1 MPSLSIVFR
10 KEGSAGS
17 STRPAAGE
25 VLLRPRADGDRDRLD
40 LAAIVFEHGL
50 DGLIKGTGP
59 SQIIVVPL
67 TATGPTLDDM
77 LAASFAQR
85 LVSGQSLPS
94 GAKAFAHYSAVL
106 RKGLRP
112 TKIAAEQSLEGIFL
126 AIRNSVTNDLTDA
139 KAADAFLAGWF
150 RMADRIL
157 DAAEKNVDPFTTSL
171 FADGGEFAEE
181 RAFLEKD
188 RSVYREDVKRGRQ
201 WLGCLP
207 SDVFGISSGASQN
220 ERSPR
225 NGPRSSVLILDR
237 PKSLLFKYW
246 ARVDVNSPTGDGYL
260 VLGVRDEDS
269 WIFSTDPAQ
278 RLSLKSLCGRLQ
290 SAEERQAPASTQTK
304 SDPWFDGKR
313 FAHSLIA
320 SPKHR
325 TSLADE
331 DVLRV
336 VRQWADASPPR
347 KPLPKTAI
355 AAVACAV
362 VLLLTLSWFW
372 TYRRP
377 AEIEKQ
383 PPIDRIESRG
393 EPAVAAASEFN
404 PEKGKLLV
412 LSIGADYKKRDVA
425 ENACKKDAEKLAD
438 AFQSQQGVFFKHVS
452 VTTLL
457 NEQAKKDAIL
467 AKLDEIRKEATDGDL
482 VVVTLAGHGTVD
494 EDNNYFFLP
503 FDYDQTKVLSSTGVC
518 WDDFHRAFRP
528 LHCMVLVI
536 ADTCHSGAI
545 TRADSTRD
553 ADEDAME
560 GSINK
565 AVNEFRQAQAG
576 LIVIAASLAEG
587 VAKQNRNFGYLSQ
600 AVFEG
605 VTGQRSD
612 SVTNDENWPK
622 PNTDGLITLETLRWY
637 VINRVQWLSHRSQK
651 VVTNHSGNIHLDDIP
666 IAIRRPAVTASG
678 GQAAESAPAKL

>member
-1 MPSLSIVFR
+1 MPSVSIVFR
-10 KEGSAGS
+10 KDGSAGS
-17 STRPAAGE
+17 STKPAAGE

-40 LAAIVFEHGL
+40 LASFVFEQGL
-50 DGLIKGTGP
+50 NGLSQGDGP
-59 SQIIVVPL
+59 SKVVVVPL
-67 TATGPTLDDM
+67 TATGPTFDDM
-77 LAASFAQR
+77 LAASFVVR
-85 LVSGQSLPS
+85 LVSGQTLPS

-112 TKIAAEQSLEGIFL
+112 SKIAAEQSLEGVYL
-126 AIRNSVTNDLTDA
+126 AIRNSVSNDLTDA
-139 KAADAFLAGWF
+139 KAASPFLTAWS
-150 RMADRIL
+150 RMAERVL
-157 DAAEKNVDPFTTSL
+157 DAAEKNVDPFVTSL
-171 FADGGEFAEE
+171 FAEGGEFAEE

-201 WLGCLP
+201 WLACLP
-207 SDVFGISSGASQN
+207 CDMFGVSSGDHS
-220 ERSPR
+220 SR
-225 NGPRSSVLILDR
+225 NGARSSLLILDS

-246 ARVDVNSPTGDGYL
+246 ARVDGKSPTGDGYL
-260 VLGVRDEDS
+260 VLGVREEGA

-278 RLSLKSLCGRLQ
+278 RLSLKSLCERLQ
-290 SAEERQAPASTQTK
+290 TAEQNKQPASTQTK
-304 SDPWFDGKR
+304 TDPWFDGER

-320 SPKHR
+320 SPKR
-325 TSLADE
+325 GTSLSDD

-336 VRQWADASPPR
+336 VRQWADAAPPR
-347 KPLPKTAI
+347 KPLPTTAI

-362 VLLLTLSWFW
+362 VLLLAGSWFW
-372 TYRRP
+372 SNRRP
-377 AEIEKQ
+377 AQIEKQ
-383 PPIDRIESRG
+383 RPIEHIESRG
-393 EPAVAAASEFN
+393 EATTAAASDFN

-553 ADEDAME
+553 ADEDAMA

-637 VINRVQWLSHRSQK
+637 VINRVQLLSHKSQK

-666 IAIRRPAVTASG
+666 IAIRRPTAT
-678 GQAAESAPAKL
+678 AATESAQPKL

>member
-1 MPSLSIVFR
+1 M
-10 KEGSAGS
+10 
-17 STRPAAGE
+17 
-25 VLLRPRADGDRDRLD
+25 
-40 LAAIVFEHGL
+40 
-50 DGLIKGTGP
+50 
-59 SQIIVVPL
+59 
-67 TATGPTLDDM
+67 
-77 LAASFAQR
+77 
-85 LVSGQSLPS
+85 
-94 GAKAFAHYSAVL
+94 
-106 RKGLRP
+106 
-112 TKIAAEQSLEGIFL
+112 
-126 AIRNSVTNDLTDA
+126 
-139 KAADAFLAGWF
+139 
-150 RMADRIL
+150 
-157 DAAEKNVDPFTTSL
+157 
-171 FADGGEFAEE
+171 
-181 RAFLEKD
+181 
-188 RSVYREDVKRGRQ
+188 
-201 WLGCLP
+201 
-207 SDVFGISSGASQN
+207 
-220 ERSPR
+220 
-225 NGPRSSVLILDR
+225 
-237 PKSLLFKYW
+237 
-246 ARVDVNSPTGDGYL
+246 
-260 VLGVRDEDS
+260 
-269 WIFSTDPAQ
+269 
-278 RLSLKSLCGRLQ
+278 
-290 SAEERQAPASTQTK
+290 
-304 SDPWFDGKR
+304 
-313 FAHSLIA
+313 IA
-320 SPKHR
+320 SPKRR

-336 VRQWADASPPR
+336 VRQWADAAPPR
-347 KPLPKTAI
+347 KPLSKSAI

-362 VLLLTLSWFW
+362 VVLFTLSWFW
-372 TYRRP
+372 TNRRP
-377 AEIEKQ
+377 AEIGRQ
-383 PPIDRIESRG
+383 PPIDHIESRG
-393 EPAVAAASEFN
+393 EPTTAAASDFN

-637 VINRVQWLSHRSQK
+637 VINRVQLLSHKSQK

-666 IAIRRPAVTASG
+666 IAIRRPAVTAAG
-678 GQAAESAPAKL
+678 GQGA